1 MENRFR
7 EKVKIKFKL
16 QLILI
21 FFVIIG
27 FILSLGNTVK
37 AQVWA
42 TARDK
47 NFTDGLWMYIQPA
60 GAPDKTW
67 FDRAHFTNTTI
78 NSVSQGWLTAPNAYC
93 IQHPNA
99 INSSTYMGRIQFDLR
114 PNSNS
119 VNDLDYGKELR
130 LDEPYAPAQ
139 YIAYVL
145 AQGATGP
152 RDHSADH
159 IQHIIWKDF
168 DWLLTEMKRD
178 GLYAGSIITSQEGA
192 DPRGYP
198 EYLEADAFYNYK
210 LAYTAPSVVNTN
222 ITVDGT
228 KDPNYYFI
236 GPLKIKYTEGSYNG
250 QMFGGPDSA
259 GMAVYDKNGAVID
272 WGIYWKIVDSP
283 SSNIELEYPKNN
295 TNFYLRISKSAFEG
309 TNPKDGV
316 GRMTIKM
323 WDMDAMANFYVIRP
337 YPAGIDSQQWI
348 FLSHAQTMWE
358 ESTLTININ
367 KDIEVNGNVKLTKK
381 DKDKG
386 TTLSGFG
393 FKLKN
398 TSTGEWVK
406 RSENTISYVTSENS
420 ATIFTT
426 GGKDGTFTVNGLKVG
441 DYVAKEVSV
450 GDNDGYLVPTGNS
463 ANTSFEIKAGETT
476 PVTVTNTYQKGDF
489 ELEKVDA
496 DNQSIKL
503 QDVEFTLYCTSGS
516 QKGKYVGLRN
526 GEPYYSTSKVTL
538 KTDSKGKISITG
550 LWTGTYRLEEVNN
563 PHYGYETSAS
573 STITISTRNKTTKKI
588 TNKRKYIKVSGY
600 VWEDKQY
607 DDGKLTMRNDLYKD
621 IADDKNDKLVSG
633 IKVTLYEG
641 TKEVKSTTTNANGEY
656 QFTDVEVS
664 KLSNYNIEFEY
675 DGLIYESVVEH
686 FDKDNGSKA
695 GEGAR
700 QEFNNRFAEIVK
712 GDSESQ
718 VVANSTSTEEDPRVN
733 YGFTEQDGGRNAEIE
748 STENCTITAS
758 TKDAGYTIQYDKTS
772 GEEEVTNI
780 NLGIYERA
788 QADLALQN
796 QLEEVKVEIAG
807 YGHIYKYGQNY
818 DENDQ
823 EAADDS
829 WNVGVR
835 FQNPYKNV
843 YKRAVYKSD
852 ANYENAENPSEE
864 LQMSLTYKITIANQS
879 TLTTKVNKIVD
890 YFDSRFELE
899 AIGTGVDGATG
910 EITGKLAENQYREL
924 NGTYTGKNGENHTKL
939 EIDVNKLISSSAEDT
954 PASKKTQEAIYIQF
968 NLPRE
973 VIVELLNKGVN
984 DGDDGD
990 ATLQQELQQLERDGD
1005 SLQNKAEISSFTTY
1019 ADAQGTVLYAA
1030 VDIDSVPDNCTLSD
1044 ESTYEDDTDK
1054 ASSLAIVI
1062 ANAREV
1068 TGTIFEDLQD
1078 ETLSETRNISEGD
1091 SQFDPENEN
1100 TIGGVK
1106 VQLVDEEGNQVKVF
1120 DEKQENADGTTGAW
1134 TDANVE
1140 AESDTNGEYTISGFI
1155 PGRYKIKFIWGDGT
1169 YKIVDG
1175 TKGDEYESMI
1185 ENYKSTVID
1194 QDRYGEIS
1202 NNDKFYRETKD
1213 ENQKNNTYAIDDIE
1227 KRKEIDEPYKEYSYK
1242 SNTEETEMESY
1253 TPTLEINIEYN
1264 DDDLTSIT
1272 YERVTERVAF
1282 TIDSINFGIIRRPKQ
1297 TVEFVKT
1304 LCDIKFTLA
1313 NGQVL
1318 IEAHIDENGNITG
1331 SKPYISY
1338 VAPERKNGLI
1348 TKNGFLK
1355 IEIDSSLLQGSTVE
1369 LKYQLRTSNTSQSD
1383 YIDDAY
1389 GYYQFGESYYESDTT
1404 GARKNA
1410 DVLKISPT
1418 AIVDYLD
1425 ETTVFEPDDETN
1437 INYRWT
1443 PITITEME
1451 RQELVEDNVIASL
1464 KGETYE
1470 TTDING
1476 NPVNTNEDIGEK
1488 QIYTTDYFKYKGI
1501 EFKPEYMVGEEVHEP
1516 EGGDLYMVVSK
1527 VINSEDDANFQ
1538 NQAEIIG
1545 IDKNIGGEAEFTP
1558 GNYIPNAVNKEMD
1571 DSATVETSIV
1581 PSTGENR
1588 AYILPITILV
1598 VAFVLLGVG
1607 IYLIIV
1613 KIMKKQ

>member
-1 MENRFR
+1 MLRKTVRTIIMFFIIIVISLLYSNVSFAIDWLGSSWDKDGDGR
-7 EKVKIKFKL
+7 ETDKDIALWTSDAGWFNDTGGWAPSA
-16 QLILI
+16 ILGKSVHFYSAAGSSATI
-21 FFVIIG
+21 
-27 FILSLGNTVK
+27 
-37 AQVWA
+37 AQ
-42 TARDK
+42 R
-47 NFTDGLWMYIQPA
+47 
-60 GAPDKTW
+60 GAMCVG
-67 FDRAHFTNTTI
+67 HI
-78 NSVSQGWLTAPNAYC
+78 NSKLESRTYYTITNIVDVDTTSVINKNNADGNSGWAGWPGGVISYG
-93 IQHPNA
+93 H
-99 INSSTYMGRIQFDLR
+99 SSNGVLWPT
-114 PNSNS
+114 SNS
-119 VNDLDYGKELR
+119 
-130 LDEPYAPAQ
+130 
-139 YIAYVL
+139 
-145 AQGATGP
+145 GA
-152 RDHSADH
+152 A
-159 IQHIIWKDF
+159 
-168 DWLLTEMKRD
+168 
-178 GLYAGSIITSQEGA
+178 AA
-192 DPRGYP
+192 V
-198 EYLEADAFYNYK
+198 K
-210 LAYTAPSVVNTN
+210 LAYLASYSFQNGEMSFTSTDYKAGIQYTTIQNAQAMVSGLGLNSRFAAIKTESMTIN
-222 ITVDGT
+222 KMKDAQNYVDQVRAYKFEEQSTGT
-228 KDPNYYFI
+228 TPQVKISGGKSYI
-236 GPLKIKYTEGSYNG
+236 GPYKVAHVKGTSVNSGTVRTTDGKNSYSVAGVSSGVGDSTQPIGNISNGIQFYIVVDSEVTSDVNVQLTKNFSGYKARMYFMYGGDNNQNLMAYRAEPVTLSNTITLTTAKHTEDNASLKITKV
-250 QMFGGPDSA
+250 DSA
-259 GMAVYDKNGAVID
+259 TSTK
-272 WGIYWKIVDSP
+272 
-283 SSNIELEYPKNN
+283 
-295 TNFYLRISKSAFEG
+295 
-309 TNPKDGV
+309 
-316 GRMTIKM
+316 
-323 WDMDAMANFYVIRP
+323 
-337 YPAGIDSQQWI
+337 
-348 FLSHAQTMWE
+348 LSDVA
-358 ESTLTININ
+358 
-367 KDIEVNGNVKLTKK
+367 
-381 DKDKG
+381 
-386 TTLSGFG
+386 

-398 TSTGEWVK
+398 VDLGKWVK
-406 RSENTISYVTSENS
+406 QSNNTTSYVDNEDDATEFKTKSGEVTISKLK
-420 ATIFTT
+420 A
-426 GGKDGTFTVNGLKVG
+426 GKYIV
-441 DYVAKEVSV
+441 KETKNP
-450 GDNDGYLVPTGNS
+450 NDGYIASTVPDT
-463 ANTSFEIKAGETT
+463 ETT
-476 PVTVTNTYQKGDF
+476 LTAGKTTPITIKNTYQKGNF
-489 ELEKVDA
+489 ELEKVDK
-496 DNQSIKL
+496 DDESIKL
-503 QDVEFTLYCTSGS
+503 DGVEFTLKCTKGS
-516 QKGKYVGLRN
+516 QEGKYVGLRN
-526 GEPYYSTSKVTL
+526 GEPYYSTSQVTL

-550 LWTGTYRLEEVNN
+550 LWVGTYELKEIKN
-563 PHYGYETSAS
+563 PHYGYETSATS
-573 STITISTRNKTTKKI
+573 NITISSRRKTTKKV
-588 TNKRKYIKVSGY
+588 TNDRKYVKISGY

-621 IADDKNDKLVSG
+621 IADDKNDELISG
-633 IKVTLYEG
+633 IKVYLMEG
-641 TKEVKSTTTNANGEY
+641 NTRVKTATTNSNGAYLFEN
-656 QFTDVEVS
+656 VEAD
-664 KLSNYNIEFEY
+664 KLPNYSVVFEY
-675 DGLIYESVVEH
+675 DGLIYENVVTH
-686 FDKDNGSKA
+686 FDKVNGSKA
-695 GEGAR
+695 EESTR
-700 QEFNNRFAEIVK
+700 QQFNNRFAEIVK
-712 GDSESQ
+712 GNSESQ
-718 VVANSTSTEEDPRVN
+718 VVANSTSLEEEPRVN
-733 YGFTEQDGGRNAEIE
+733 YGFTNQDSGRYAEIE

-758 TKDAGYTIQYDKTS
+758 TKDAGYTFTYDPEQLNENDGEIQ
-772 GEEEVTNI
+772 NI

-1155 PGRYKIKFIWGDGT
+1155 PGRYKIKFIWGDGS

-1369 LKYQLRTSNTSQSD
+1369 LKYQLRTTNTSQSD